1 MSEGKGRQLQD
12 QLDLVVA
19 RLDEVMGKVVRRL
32 HQELCRQAPP
42 EMTPAQFHICRR
54 LLRRGPTTV
63 TEFAEEMGVSP
74 SAVTSM
80 ADRLAEAGLVLRGR
94 DPDDRRVVRLHLT
107 PEGERLVR
115 RCQETRNA
123 LLRRYF
129 GRLPLEDVTAMLRIC
144 ERLLRAIKEDEV

>member
-1 MSEGKGRQLQD
+1 MQD

-42 EMTPAQFHICRR
+42 EMTPGQFHICRR
-54 LLRRGPTTV
+54 LLERGCTTV
-63 TEFAEEMGVSP
+63 TEFAEELGVSP

-80 ADRLAEAGLVLRGR
+80 ADRLGEAGLVLRKR
-94 DPDDRRVVRLHLT
+94 DPGDRRVVRLYLT
-107 PEGERLVR
+107 SEGERLVR

-123 LLRRYF
+123 LLQRYF

-144 ERLLRAIKEDEV
+144 ERLLKVIKEDEEV

>member
-1 MSEGKGRQLQD
+1 MQD

-19 RLDEVMGKVVRRL
+19 RLDEVMDKAMRRL
-32 HQELCRQAPP
+32 HQELWRQAPP

-54 LLRRGPTTV
+54 LLQQGSMAV
-63 TEFAEEMGVSP
+63 TEVAEELGVSP

-80 ADRLAEAGLVLRGR
+80 ADRLAEAGLVVRER
-94 DPDDRRVVRLHLT
+94 DPGDRRVVRLYLT
-107 PEGERLVR
+107 PDGERVVR

-123 LLRRYF
+123 LLQRYF

-144 ERLLRAIKEDEV
+144 ERLLRVIKEDEEV